1 MPEVSIMN
9 KLFKCFLVFFTII
22 AVTNISLI
30 TEAAQKKVAV
40 MPFESISGSGEKRA
54 AEIMTDQVTVVIANS
69 GNYTVIERTQLA
81 QTLKEINLQNSGIID
96 PNQAIELGKM
106 SGTDYTIVG
115 KVLMAGVFN
124 NESTNIYRDI
134 LGTNNPF
141 KGFIAKYK
149 GKVSLDVRFIDNVTG
164 QLVFAKVIEGSK
176 SGNERDGCLVAACK
190 DAAESILTEIQMKN
204 PFTATVLDTDN
215 GKVYIDKGYDSGLRV
230 GEVLLVFK
238 EMRPIT
244 TLDGQII
251 AMKTTE
257 IGKVKV
263 VEVNVNHSICKI
275 ISGDESEILRR
286 MKVKRGK

>member
-1 MPEVSIMN
+1 MK
-9 KLFKCFLVFFTII
+9 KLVEIFAVFLTII
-22 AVTNISLI
+22 TVSSFSFIS
-30 TEAAQKKVAV
+30 EAAQKKVAV
-40 MPFESISGSGEKRA
+40 MPFESVSGSGERRV
-54 AEIMTDQVTVVIANS
+54 AEIMTEQVTVVIANS

-115 KVLMAGVFN
+115 KVLMAGVYN

-134 LGTNNPF
+134 LGSNNPF

-149 GKVSLDVRFIDNVTG
+149 GKVALDVRFIDNVTG
-164 QLVFAKVIEGSK
+164 QLIFAKVIEGSK
-176 SGNERDGCLVAACK
+176 SGNERDVCLNAACK
-190 DAAESILTEIQMKN
+190 AAAENILTEIQMKN
-204 PFTATVLDTDN
+204 PFTATVLDTDG
-215 GKVYIDKGYDSGLRV
+215 GKVYIDKGFDSGLRV
-230 GEVLLVFK
+230 GEVLIVFK
-238 EMRPIT
+238 ELRPIT

-257 IGKVKV
+257 VGKVKV
-263 VEVNVNHSICKI
+263 VEVNGNHSICKI
-275 ISGDESEILRR
+275 ITGDENEISRR